1 MIVQGAGNG
10 LLFDYCSFVRGR
22 EPPHSLQTMIAHHAT
37 ADDFSRWE
45 SKARS
50 MTDAELLYSARDCR
64 QAEVAM
70 RGWNPVAEGR
80 YSDEAHTY
88 GDELRRRRAA

>member
-1 MIVQGAGNG
+1 
-10 LLFDYCSFVRGR
+10 
-22 EPPHSLQTMIAHHAT
+22 
-37 ADDFSRWE
+37 
-45 SKARS
+45 

-64 QAEVAM
+64 QAEAAM

-88 GDELRRRRAA
+88 GDELRRRRAR